1 MRISVVLDGRRTAG
15 EIAELAQLAETYGFS
30 HVWLSGGAR
39 TKDHFVRL
47 AVAAAATRRIK
58 LGPIAVSPF
67 EMHPVHIGLALLT
80 LDEIAPGR
88 ACIVL
93 GAGGDLA
100 ATLGPPAHGRV
111 SAVEECLD
119 ILRAQAAG
127 GEINYAGA
135 HYRVTGLFSPWGRVA
150 MDRVYLG
157 ANRPR
162 MLRLAA
168 RKADGVMVT
177 DMPLA
182 YLTALLARIRGD
194 LVDAKPD
201 ARRFAVSN
209 WFVWNV
215 QETRAEAERLA
226 RRGLGFRLYYI
237 REIAASIGLDDTE
250 ARELAARQ
258 PEMLRAIFQGREPW
272 SPPPDVADRLIE
284 HLTLTADRGG
294 LDACVGRL
302 LEFERAGLSE
312 IALAP
317 HGDPAA
323 AIRLIGEA
331 VIPVV
336 DRAGTSR
343 VP

>member
-1 MRISVVLDGRRTAG
+1 MRVSVVPDGRRTAA

-58 LGPIAVSPF
+58 LGPIAVGPF
-67 EMHPVHIGLALLT
+67 EMHPVRIGLALLA

-100 ATLGPPAHGRV
+100 ATLGAPARGRV
-111 SAVEECLD
+111 GAVEECLD
-119 ILRAQAAG
+119 IIRAQAAG

-182 YLTALLARIRGD
+182 
-194 LVDAKPD
+194 
-201 ARRFAVSN
+201 
-209 WFVWNV
+209 
-215 QETRAEAERLA
+215 
-226 RRGLGFRLYYI
+226 
-237 REIAASIGLDDTE
+237 
-250 ARELAARQ
+250 
-258 PEMLRAIFQGREPW
+258 
-272 SPPPDVADRLIE
+272 
-284 HLTLTADRGG
+284 
-294 LDACVGRL
+294 
-302 LEFERAGLSE
+302 
-312 IALAP
+312 
-317 HGDPAA
+317 
-323 AIRLIGEA
+323 
-331 VIPVV
+331 
-336 DRAGTSR
+336 
-343 VP
+343 